1 MEAAVSPLP
10 CQTMQTLIRANST
23 ATSFMQKPMVFNVRL
38 QYSNVAQH
46 YKKSI
51 KDKLQKKKRI
61 SLFFCSKNVVD
72 WISRA

>member
-51 KDKLQKKKRI
+51 KDKLQKKNEFR
-61 SLFFCSKNVVD
+61 FFSVQKML
-72 WISRA
+72 